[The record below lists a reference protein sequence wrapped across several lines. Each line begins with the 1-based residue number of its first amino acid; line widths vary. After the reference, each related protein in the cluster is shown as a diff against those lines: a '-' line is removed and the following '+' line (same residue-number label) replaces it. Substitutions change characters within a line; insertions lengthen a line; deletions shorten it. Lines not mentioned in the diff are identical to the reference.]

1 MQPAGAVEA
10 YLPLNGPPTGGARL
24 PTGRQLRTELITAAD
39 VTVAAEPA
47 AKADKLVD
55 RLTRH
60 VLAPAGVYL
69 AVRLVGVAILGVLAA
84 VHDRNLLDVLKA
96 WDGDWYLTIAR
107 DGYATTNFG
116 MVDAAG
122 HFTPNT
128 TLAFFPGYP
137 LVVGMLGR
145 LTTTALP
152 LVGVA
157 ASLIAGLAASYGVV
171 RLPQDRKAGLITVA
185 LFAATPMAVTLS
197 MVYSEALFSA
207 LAAWTLVGVMERRWW
222 LAASCCAAAGLVRP
236 SSGVLIL
243 IVIVAVVI
251 YGRSAK
257 AWIAAI
263 VCPLGL
269 VAFLGWVADRTGSV
283 TGWFTV
289 QKAGWGTAFD
299 FGANT
304 GEFIRYVLTGD
315 TSVMETANMVT
326 VLGAVVLCVIAVL
339 RKLPWPLVAY
349 GLGLVVMT
357 AGSSGVTYSKMRLLV
372 PAFTL
377 LIPVAIGLSRRRNGT
392 VLAVLV
398 ASALVSGWIG
408 AYALTGWK
416 YAI

>member
-1 MQPAGAVEA
+1 LQ
-10 YLPLNGPPTGGARL
+10 
-24 PTGRQLRTELITAAD
+24 TELL
-39 VTVAAEPA
+39 AETPA
-47 AKADKLVD
+47 EQTPLVE
-55 RLTRH
+55 RLARH

-96 WDGDWYLTIAR
+96 WDGDWYLSIAR
-107 DGYATTNFG
+107 DGYATTG
-116 MVDAAG
+116 LGKVDAAG
-122 HFTPNT
+122 NFTPDT
-128 TLAFFPGYP
+128 TMAFFPGYP
-137 LVVGMLGR
+137 LVIAMLGR

-157 ASLIAGLAASYGVV
+157 ASLIAGLAAAYGIV
-171 RLPQDRKAGLITVA
+171 RLPRERKVGLITVA

-207 LAAWTLVGVMERRWW
+207 LAAWTLVGVMRRRWW
-222 LAASCCAAAGLVRP
+222 LASLCCAAAGLVRP
-236 SSGVLIL
+236 SSGVLI
-243 IVIVAVVI
+243 VIVVVAVI
-251 YGRSAK
+251 MYGRTPK
-257 AWIAAI
+257 AWLAAA

-269 VAFLGWVADRTGSV
+269 VGFLAWVADRTGSL
-283 TGWFTV
+283 TGWFEV

-304 GEFIRYVLTGD
+304 VEFFRYVLTGD
-315 TSVMETANMVT
+315 TSVMETTNMVV
-326 VLGAVVLCVIAVL
+326 VLGAIVLCVLAVL
-339 RKLPWPLVAY
+339 RKQPWPLIAY
-349 GLGLVVMT
+349 GIGLVVMT

-377 LIPVAIGLSRRRNGT
+377 LIPVAIGLASRRNGT

-408 AYALTGWK
+408 AYALTAWK